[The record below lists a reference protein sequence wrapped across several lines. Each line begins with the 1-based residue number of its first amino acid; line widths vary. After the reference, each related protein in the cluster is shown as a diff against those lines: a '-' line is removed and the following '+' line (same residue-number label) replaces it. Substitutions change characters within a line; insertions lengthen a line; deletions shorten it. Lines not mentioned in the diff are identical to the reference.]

1 MRGGRESPCV
11 DRTAKFLRSRVA
23 VRSSLVHTRGRPL
36 TQDPLVEERR
46 GASLHI
52 AAPPRSSVMRHKWVL
67 RRLLVGVLV
76 VFAVSVIVFAATQAI
91 PGDPAQRILGSYAT
105 PEQIASLRKQLG
117 LDRPLVGQYVSWI
130 GGLLQGDLGT
140 TVTARIPVSEVL
152 GGRLM
157 NTGVL
162 MLVTGTL
169 MVPLSIVLGGAAAAR
184 RDRWFDHAFVYGSL
198 AFIATPPF
206 VVGTVLIM
214 LLSTSVWNVLP
225 AIALIPPGES
235 PLQHPTMLVLPVLT
249 LLGAVVP
256 YLARFVRASLVEVL
270 DSEYIQMARL
280 KGVPTRI
287 LLWRH
292 AVPNSLA
299 SFVQATALMLAY
311 LVGGAVVI
319 EYLFNYPGVGSL
331 FVNAVTEND
340 IAVVQAVALVFSA
353 VYVLLNLL
361 ADILVVY
368 LTPRLRTSL

>member
-1 MRGGRESPCV
+1 M
-11 DRTAKFLRSRVA
+11 
-23 VRSSLVHTRGRPL
+23 

-46 GASLHI
+46 SALQI
-52 AAPPRSSVMRHKWVL
+52 DALPKSSIMRHGWVL
-67 RRLLVGVLV
+67 RRLLVGVVV

-91 PGDPAQRILGSYAT
+91 PGDPVRRILGNNAT
-105 PEQIASLRKQLG
+105 AEQIAALRTQLG
-117 LDRPLVGQYVSWI
+117 LDRSLVAQFISWI
-130 GGLLQGDLGT
+130 GGLVQGDLGT
-140 TVTARIPVSEVL
+140 TVTARIPVVDVI
-152 GGRLM
+152 GGRIM
-157 NTGVL
+157 NTAVL
-162 MLVTGTL
+162 VLVTGIL
-169 MVPLSIVLGGAAAAR
+169 MIPLSILLGGVAAAR
-184 RDRWFDHAFVYGSL
+184 RDGWLDQVFVYGSL

-214 LLSTSVWNVLP
+214 LFATSVWNLFP

-235 PLQHPTMLVLPVLT
+235 PLQHPAMLVLPVLT

-270 DSEYIQMARL
+270 DSEYIRMARL

-299 SFVQATALMLAY
+299 SFVQATAIMLAY

-319 EYLFNYPGVGSL
+319 EYLFNYPGVGTL
-331 FVNAVTEND
+331 FVDAVKESD
-340 IAVVQAVALVFSA
+340 IAVVQAVALVLSA